1 MGADRMLPKS
11 RKFAKEIGATRYFT
25 GKPCVKGHIA
35 ERCTANGNCL
45 ACVAINKKDYDQ
57 KYRAKNLE
65 KIKEYDKNRLSR
77 KRNPET
83 LKAAKKRHYEKHKAI
98 ILVKMQKYRQE
109 NRERRQK
116 YFQKYKKIHAGK
128 VRFWG
133 AKRDAAIVQR
143 TPSWLT
149 KSDWLNIR
157 CKYEVAAMYTKE
169 GICKWHVDHIIPIQ
183 GKLVSGLHVPSN
195 LRVITESENVRK
207 NNFWDVT

>member
-1 MGADRMLPKS
+1 MEKICRVC
-11 RKFAKEIGATRYFT
+11 
-25 GKPCVKGHIA
+25 GKPKNIEEFHKKKGSPDGYRNECKECVKDIQ
-35 ERCTANGNCL
+35 
-45 ACVAINKKDYDQ
+45 KKY
-57 KYRAKNLE
+57 KEAPGFKE
-65 KIKEYDKNRLSR
+65 KQKEYDKNRLSR

-109 NRERRQK
+109 NREHRQK

-133 AKRDAAIVQR
+133 AKRDAAIAQR

-149 KSDWLNIR
+149 ESDWLNIR

-207 NNFWDVT
+207 NNFWEVA